1 VIGEH
6 LNKIVHFST
15 KKSDIIWQ

>member
-6 LNKIVHFST
+6 LNKVVHFST